1 MCTLQCASFWA
12 ILHSSGFL
20 LCHCITP
27 KMLGNCFSENRMVSL
42 YECMAHFYFLCTI
55 ETADY
60 FLLAAIP
67 YDHYVAICNPLQYHT
82 MMSKKL
88 CVQMT
93 TAAYIPGNVHS
104 MIHAGLQFHL
114 CFCGSTHINCFYC
127 DILPLYRLFGVYPYV
142 NELVLLRF
150 SDLVQVF
157 IIGRLLLS

>member
-1 MCTLQCASFWA
+1 
-12 ILHSSGFL
+12 
-20 LCHCITP
+20 
-27 KMLGNCFSENRMVSL
+27 MVSL

-93 TAAYIPGNVHS
+93 TAAYIPGNLHS

-114 CFCGSTHINCFYC
+114 RFCGSTHINHFYC
-127 DILPLYRLFGVYPYV
+127 DILPLYRLFGVNPYV

-150 SDLVQVF
+150 SGLVQVF